1 MYIISHQVLKTSYEI
16 VFTKNRQ
23 NYDHHTLQL
32 SLQFP
37 LQTKQAHS
45 CFLTLLSFFDKG
57 FFVFVRRTCNDM
69 KFFPNSIRK
78 IKKWTKFLQKK
89 HCFTKTIFK
98 FFWQIVFKE
107 VMLKPLA
114 YTIGKV
120 FPYQY
125 CVAVG
130 EKGTVALSTYH
141 FDRKTQNYLL
151 THTLPKF

>member
-1 MYIISHQVLKTSYEI
+1 MNKTS
-16 VFTKNRQ
+16 
-23 NYDHHTLQL
+23 
-32 SLQFP
+32 S
-37 LQTKQAHS
+37 
-45 CFLTLLSFFDKG
+45 
-57 FFVFVRRTCNDM
+57 
-69 KFFPNSIRK
+69 
-78 IKKWTKFLQKK
+78 KKR

-107 VMLKPLA
+107 VILKPLA
-114 YTIGKV
+114 YTIRKV